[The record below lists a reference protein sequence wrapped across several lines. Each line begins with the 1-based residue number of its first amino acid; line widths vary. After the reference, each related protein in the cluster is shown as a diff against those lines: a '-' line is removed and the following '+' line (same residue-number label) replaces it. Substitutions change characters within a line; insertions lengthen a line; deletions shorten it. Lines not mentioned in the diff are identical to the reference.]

1 MTTTPAY
8 GFSVA
13 LDMSINEARPIV
25 EAALKDEG
33 FGVLTEID
41 VKSTLKQKI
50 DVDFEPYVI
59 LGACNP
65 GFAHKALSIQPAIG
79 LLLPCNVTLHEI
91 NGQTRV
97 SLIDPIQMLS
107 LEAGNEELMAVAQE
121 AEAAFRRVESKL
133 AETSS

>member
-1 MTTTPAY
+1 MTTQPDY
-8 GFSVA
+8 GFIVS
-13 LDMSINEARPIV
+13 LDVPLTEARPIV
-25 EAALKDEG
+25 EAALKEEG

-79 LLLPCNVTLHEI
+79 MLLPCNVTLHEI
-91 NGQTRV
+91 DGKTRV
-97 SLIDPIQMLS
+97 SLIDPLKMLA
-107 LEAGNEELMAVAQE
+107 LEADNAELMEVAKE
-121 AEAAFRRVESKL
+121 AEAAFRKVAAKL
-133 AETSS
+133 AG

>member
-1 MTTTPAY
+1 MTSTPHY
-8 GFSVA
+8 GFIVD
-13 LDMSINEARPIV
+13 LNMPLTEARPIV

-79 LLLPCNVTLHEI
+79 MLLPCNVTLHEI
-91 NGQTRV
+91 DGRTRV
-97 SLIDPIQMLS
+97 SLIDPLQMLS
-107 LEAGNEELMAVAQE
+107 LESDNTELMEVARE
-121 AEAAFRRVESKL
+121 AEQAFRRVEAKL
-133 AETSS
+133 AG

>member
-1 MTTTPAY
+1 MVATPTY
-8 GFSVA
+8 GFVVT
-13 LDMSINEARPIV
+13 LDMPLTDARPIV
-25 EAALKDEG
+25 EAALKEEG

-65 GFAHKALSIQPAIG
+65 GFAHQALTIQPAIG

-91 NGQTRV
+91 DGQTRV
-97 SLIDPIQMLS
+97 SLIDPLQMLA
-107 LEAGNEELMAVAQE
+107 LEQGNDELMDVAKS
-121 AEAAFRRVESKL
+121 AEAAFRRVEAKL
-133 AETSS
+133 SA

>member
-1 MTTTPAY
+1 MTNAPTY
-8 GFSVA
+8 GFVVT
-13 LDMSINEARPIV
+13 LNMLIDEARPIV
-25 EAALKDEG
+25 EAALKEEG

-41 VKSTLKQKI
+41 VKNTLKQKI

-91 NGQTRV
+91 DGQTRV
-97 SLIDPIQMLS
+97 SLIDPLQMLS
-107 LEAGNEELMAVAQE
+107 LEAGNEELMTVAKD
-121 AEAAFRRVESKL
+121 AEAAFRRVEAKL
-133 AETSS
+133 AG

>member
-1 MTTTPAY
+1 MTSTPTY
-8 GFSVA
+8 GFIVT
-13 LDMSINEARPIV
+13 LDMSLEDARPIV
-25 EAALKDEG
+25 ESALKDEG

-79 LLLPCNVTLHEI
+79 MLLPCNVTLHEI
-91 NGQTRV
+91 DGRTRV
-97 SLIDPIQMLS
+97 SLIDPLQMLS
-107 LEAGNEELMAVAQE
+107 LESDNTELMEVARE
-121 AEAAFRRVESKL
+121 AEQAFRRVEKKL
-133 AETSS
+133 AG

>member
-1 MTTTPAY
+1 MTSTPHY
-8 GFSVA
+8 GFIVD
-13 LDMSINEARPIV
+13 LNMPLTEARPIV

-79 LLLPCNVTLHEI
+79 MLLPCNVTLHEI
-91 NGQTRV
+91 DGRTRV
-97 SLIDPIQMLS
+97 SLIDPLQMLS
-107 LEAGNEELMAVAQE
+107 LEADNAELMEVARE
-121 AEAAFRRVESKL
+121 AEQAFRRVEAKL
-133 AETSS
+133 AG